1 MYNSLYE
8 NKMKD
13 RFAKNDK
20 AEAKNENS
28 RLRKRSDGKFVI
40 RVWNPEET
48 FYSQNLRN
56 WSFTVFFLFL
66 HLISIHSFFIFHFLI
81 VLLQLCTDPLNCEF
95 KIIDLCFFLGAHN
108 LFEDSIWNDL
118 SWRKWEICCRRIV
131 GVFEP
136 LFDGRSFVS
145 MAIWSDHRA
154 NDLCMVNPTEQVFLK
169 NFRNFNTLWK
179 NIIKVTIRHITLY
192 F

>member
-13 RFAKNDK
+13 RFGKNDK

-56 WSFTVFFLFL
+56 
-66 HLISIHSFFIFHFLI
+66 
-81 VLLQLCTDPLNCEF
+81 
-95 KIIDLCFFLGAHN
+95 
-108 LFEDSIWNDL
+108 
-118 SWRKWEICCRRIV
+118 
-131 GVFEP
+131 
-136 LFDGRSFVS
+136 
-145 MAIWSDHRA
+145 
-154 NDLCMVNPTEQVFLK
+154 
-169 NFRNFNTLWK
+169 
-179 NIIKVTIRHITLY
+179 
-192 F
+192 